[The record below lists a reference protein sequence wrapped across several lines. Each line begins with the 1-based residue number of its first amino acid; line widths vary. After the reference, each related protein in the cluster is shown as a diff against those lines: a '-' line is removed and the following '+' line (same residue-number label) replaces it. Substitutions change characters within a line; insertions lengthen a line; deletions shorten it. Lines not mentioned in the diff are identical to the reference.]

1 MSTSSTTA
9 TLISSPR
16 ALTTGA
22 DGVRWRDL
30 IAELGAE
37 IAHPLTLALERV
49 NALTSTGRIDRA
61 GLRLLREEIETSRQ
75 LGMTA
80 QLLARFASA
89 GLAQSRERVALL
101 DTLQSVLLHR
111 KRQTDARGISVQP
124 AQTPVDVI
132 VDASLMFSLLNTLLD
147 WALTQTRSAI
157 DLVIGVDPWKGHARL
172 TCRFTLIAAD
182 SATPAPPLDSLT
194 WRLLEQTA
202 VTMQL
207 GLARQVNDRAVTV
220 TLEFALPANADIEG
234 VSLVDLDQGFDSS
247 INSKPLAG
255 SHVVVIASRRGMRT
269 RIRDALHAMG
279 LIVDMV
285 ASIDEAA
292 DFCSDG
298 LPHAI
303 IVEGI
308 LHGERFD
315 RFCADI
321 RAEVPG
327 FPFIDIV
334 EEGQDFNVSDNSGA
348 ERARVGR
355 DALEAA
361 LPSVLMFELSKT
373 L

>member
-1 MSTSSTTA
+1 MSDSSTTA
-9 TLISSPR
+9 TSIPSQRVP
-16 ALTTGA
+16 AT
-22 DGVRWRDL
+22 DGVRWREL
-30 IAELGAE
+30 IAEFGAE

-49 NALTSTGRIDRA
+49 NALTSSGRIDRA
-61 GLRLLREEIETSRQ
+61 GLRLLREEIETARQ

-101 DTLQSVLLHR
+101 DTLQSVLTHR
-111 KRQTDARGISVQP
+111 KRETDARGITVQP
-124 AQTPVDVI
+124 TATPVDVI
-132 VDASLMFSLLNTLLD
+132 VDASLLFSLLNTLID
-147 WALTQTRSAI
+147 WALTQTRTAI
-157 DLVIGVDPWKGHARL
+157 ALVIDVDTWKGHARL
-172 TCRFTLIAAD
+172 SCQFALLPIDAA
-182 SATPAPPLDSLT
+182 APPPPLDTLT

-202 VTMQL
+202 MTMHL
-207 GLARQVNDRAVTV
+207 GLARQVNDRVVTV

-234 VSLVDLDQGFDSS
+234 VSPVDLDQGFDSS

-255 SHVVVIASRRGMRT
+255 SHVVVIASRRSMRT
-269 RIRDALHAMG
+269 RIRDALRHMG

-285 ASIDEAA
+285 TSVDEAI

-315 RFCADI
+315 HFRADI

-334 EEGQDFNVSDNSGA
+334 EEGNEFNVSNDTGT
-348 ERARVGR
+348 ERARVGQ
-355 DALEAA
+355 DAIEAA

>member
-1 MSTSSTTA
+1 MSDSSTTA
-9 TLISSPR
+9 TSIPSQRTP
-16 ALTTGA
+16 TT

-49 NALTSTGRIDRA
+49 NALISSGRIDRA
-61 GLRLLREEIETSRQ
+61 GLRLLREEIETARQ
-75 LGMTA
+75 LGMNA

-101 DTLQSVLLHR
+101 DTLQSVLTHR
-111 KRQTDARGISVQP
+111 KRETDARGITVQP
-124 AQTPVDVI
+124 TATPVDVI
-132 VDASLMFSLLNTLLD
+132 VDASLMFSLLNTLID
-147 WALTQTRSAI
+147 WALTQTRTAI
-157 DLVIGVDPWKGHARL
+157 ALVIEVDTWKGHARL
-172 TCRFTLIAAD
+172 SCRFALLPIDAA
-182 SATPAPPLDSLT
+182 APPPPLDTLT

-202 VTMQL
+202 ATMHL

-220 TLEFALPANADIEG
+220 TLEFALPANADIDG
-234 VSLVDLDQGFDSS
+234 VSPVDLDQGFDSS

-255 SHVVVIASRRGMRT
+255 SHVVVIASRRSMRT
-269 RIRDALHAMG
+269 RIRDALHHMG

-285 ASIDEAA
+285 TSVDEAV

-315 RFCADI
+315 RFRADI

-334 EEGQDFNVSDNSGA
+334 EEGKEFNVSNDTGT
-348 ERARVGR
+348 ERARVGQ
-355 DALEAA
+355 DAIEAA

>member
-1 MSTSSTTA
+1 MPIPAQRTPA
-9 TLISSPR
+9 SPE
-16 ALTTGA
+16 

-49 NALTSTGRIDRA
+49 NALTSSGQIDRA
-61 GLRLLREEIETSRQ
+61 GLRLLREEIEAARQ

-89 GLAQSRERVALL
+89 GLAQSRERMALH
-101 DTLQSVLLHR
+101 DTLQSVLTHR
-111 KRQTDARGISVQP
+111 KREIDARGISVQP
-124 AQTPVDVI
+124 EATPVDVI
-132 VDASLMFSLLNTLLD
+132 VDASLMFSLLNTLID

-157 DLVIGVDPWKGHARL
+157 ELVIDVDNWKGHARL
-172 TCRFTLIAAD
+172 ICRFELAD
-182 SATPAPPLDSLT
+182 AGTPAPPITPIDTLA

-202 VTMQL
+202 VAMNL
-207 GLARQVNDRAVTV
+207 GLARQVNDRQVAV

-234 VSLVDLDQGFDSS
+234 VSPIDLDQGFDSS

-255 SHVVVIASRRGMRT
+255 SHVVVIASRRSMRA
-269 RIRDALHAMG
+269 RIRDALRHMG

-285 ASIDEAA
+285 DSIDEAV

-308 LHGERFD
+308 LQGDRLERF
-315 RFCADI
+315 RADI

-334 EEGQDFNVSDNSGA
+334 EEGNEFNVSDDTGI
-348 ERARVGR
+348 ERARVGQ
-355 DALEAA
+355 DAIEAA

>member
-1 MSTSSTTA
+1 M
-9 TLISSPR
+9 
-16 ALTTGA
+16 A

-30 IAELGAE
+30 MAELGAE

-49 NALTSTGRIDRA
+49 NALTASGRIDRA
-61 GLRLLREEIETSRQ
+61 ALRLLREEIEAARQ

-101 DTLQSVLLHR
+101 DTLQSVLTHR
-111 KRQTDARGISVQP
+111 KRETDARGVLVQP
-124 AQTPVDVI
+124 TATPVDVI
-132 VDASLMFSLLNTLLD
+132 VDASLMFSLLNTLID

-157 DLVIGVDPWKGHARL
+157 ELVIGVDPWKGHARL
-172 TCRFTLIAAD
+172 TCRFALIAAD
-182 SATPAPPLDSLT
+182 PATPPPPLDRLT

-202 VTMQL
+202 ETMHL
-207 GLARQVNDRAVTV
+207 GLARQVNDRTVTV
-220 TLEFALPANADIEG
+220 ALDFALPANADIEG
-234 VSLVDLDQGFDSS
+234 LSAVDLDQGFDSS

-255 SHVVVIASRRGMRT
+255 SHVVVIASRRSVRS
-269 RIRDALHAMG
+269 RIRDVLHPMG
-279 LIVDMV
+279 LIIDMV

-292 DFCSDG
+292 DFCRDG

-315 RFCADI
+315 RFRADI

-334 EEGQDFNVSDNSGA
+334 EEGKDFNVSDDTGT
-348 ERARVGR
+348 ERARVGQ

>member
-1 MSTSSTTA
+1 M
-9 TLISSPR
+9 
-16 ALTTGA
+16 A

-30 IAELGAE
+30 MAELGAE

-49 NALTSTGRIDRA
+49 NALTASGRIDRA
-61 GLRLLREEIETSRQ
+61 ALRLLREEIEAARQ

-101 DTLQSVLLHR
+101 DTLQSVLTHR
-111 KRQTDARGISVQP
+111 KRETDARGVLVQP
-124 AQTPVDVI
+124 TATPVDVI
-132 VDASLMFSLLNTLLD
+132 VDASLMFSLLNTLID

-157 DLVIGVDPWKGHARL
+157 ELVIGADPWKGHARL
-172 TCRFTLIAAD
+172 TCRFALIAAD
-182 SATPAPPLDSLT
+182 PATPPLPLDSLT

-202 VTMQL
+202 ETMHL
-207 GLARQVNDRAVTV
+207 GLARQVNDRTVTV
-220 TLEFALPANADIEG
+220 AMDFALPANADIEG
-234 VSLVDLDQGFDSS
+234 LSAVDLDQGFDSS
-247 INSKPLAG
+247 VNSKPLAG
-255 SHVVVIASRRGMRT
+255 SHVVVIASRRSVRS
-269 RIRDALHAMG
+269 RIRDVLHPMG
-279 LIVDMV
+279 LIIDMV

-292 DFCSDG
+292 DFCRDG

-315 RFCADI
+315 RFRADI

-334 EEGQDFNVSDNSGA
+334 EEGKDFNVSDDTGT
-348 ERARVGR
+348 ERARVGQ

>member
-1 MSTSSTTA
+1 M
-9 TLISSPR
+9 
-16 ALTTGA
+16 
-22 DGVRWRDL
+22 
-30 IAELGAE
+30 AELGAE

-49 NALTSTGRIDRA
+49 NALTSSGKIDRA
-61 GLRLLREEIETSRQ
+61 GLRLLREEIEAARH

-89 GLAQSRERVALL
+89 GLSQSRERVALL
-101 DTLQSVLLHR
+101 DTLQSVLTHR
-111 KRQTDARGISVQP
+111 KRETDARGISVQP
-124 AQTPVDVI
+124 TATPVDVI
-132 VDASLMFSLLNTLLD
+132 VDASLMFSLLNTLVD
-147 WALTQTRSAI
+147 WALTQTRSTI
-157 DLVIGVDPWKGHARL
+157 DLVIDVDPWKGHARL
-172 TCRFTLIAAD
+172 TCQFALIAAD
-182 SATPAPPLDSLT
+182 PATPAPPPPLDTLT

-202 VTMQL
+202 MTMHL

-220 TLEFALPANADIEG
+220 ALEFALPANADIEG
-234 VSLVDLDQGFDSS
+234 VSPVDLDQGFDSS

-255 SHVVVIASRRGMRT
+255 SHVVVIASRRSMRS
-269 RIRDALHAMG
+269 RIGDALRHMG

-292 DFCSDG
+292 DFCRDG

-327 FPFIDIV
+327 FPFIDII
-334 EEGQDFNVSDNSGA
+334 EEGNDFNVSDDTGA
-348 ERARVGR
+348 ERARVGQ